1 MARSATFY
9 ISSLASGSAQIS
21 GQAHAG
27 LECDR
32 DAGQPFYVTWNGTI
46 RGADWGPSQNRVSK
60 LPGIVS
66 LMNIPAHM
74 QIGFDTIYS
83 MDPATGVYG
92 NRANPCSF
100 YGANALT
107 ADTDY
112 RDRATGAPRPRLSVK
127 IPVRAPGGVACEA
140 DDNLFGLDVDAIWTW
155 WFNILMLPPN
165 DPRRQYCKISTMDSA
180 AVNCCGMVGL
190 GLREGGLG
198 SYASEPTNIF
208 YQGSASLLRWVNRA
222 VARINEL
229 NDQRRTIMASSDY
242 RTLQSIT
249 EGEQAADFHCYSDL
263 PSLDAW
269 KKLSA
274 VQEGLR
280 TGFARRKDQVAEID
294 RLLPLYH
301 EARRAAKAASAAA
314 GGAPAASDDWMSLL
328 TQIHDQC
335 FQHLIQKP
343 TSDRRRAMIMLAK
356 TIHDAI
362 YGFNWVIREAASPPS
377 AACFGTVANYGW
389 R

>member
-9 ISSLASGSAQIS
+9 VTNLPAGMAQMSGR
-21 GQAHAG
+21 AHAG

-32 DAGQPFYVTWNGTI
+32 DAGQPFYVTWNGST
-46 RGADWGPSQNRVSK
+46 RGADWGNSQNRLSK
-60 LPGIVS
+60 LPGTTAF
-66 LMNIPAHM
+66 MTMPAHM
-74 QIGFDTIYS
+74 MIGFDTIYS
-83 MDPATGVYG
+83 FDPATGSFN
-92 NRANPCSF
+92 NRANPRAFFGS
-100 YGANALT
+100 NALT
-107 ADTDY
+107 PDADYVDHRTN
-112 RDRATGAPRPRLSVK
+112 APLPKLSVK
-127 IPVRAPGGVACEA
+127 IPVRAAGGVTCDAN
-140 DDNLFGLDVDAIWTW
+140 DNLFGLNVDAIWTW

-190 GLREGGLG
+190 ALREGGLG
-198 SYASEPTNIF
+198 NYASAPTNIF

-222 VARINEL
+222 VARIEEL
-229 NDQRRTIMASSDY
+229 NNQRRTIMASSDY
-242 RTLQSIT
+242 RMATSIT

-274 VQEGLR
+274 VQEGIR

-301 EARRAAKAASAAA
+301 EARRAAKAAAAA
-314 GGAPAASDDWMSLL
+314 GGAPGGSDDWMSLM

-343 TSDRRRAMIMLAK
+343 ASDRRRAMIMLAK

-377 AACFGTVANYGW
+377 AATFGTVANYGW
-389 R
+389 H

>member
-9 ISSLASGSAQIS
+9 LSDLPFGTAQLSGA
-21 GQAHAG
+21 AHAG

-46 RGADWGPSQNRVSK
+46 KGADWGNSQNRISK
-60 LPGIVS
+60 LPGTVNFMS
-66 LMNIPAHM
+66 MPAHM
-74 QIGFDTIYS
+74 KIGFDTIYG
-83 MDPATGVYG
+83 MDPSTFTYNNMPNPRSFTGIH
-92 NRANPCSF
+92 
-100 YGANALT
+100 ALT
-107 ADTDY
+107 ANTDY
-112 RDRATGAPRPRLSVK
+112 VHPVTGAPLPKLSVK
-127 IPVRAPGGVACEA
+127 IPVRAPGGVAGDA
-140 DDNLFGLDVDAIWTW
+140 GDNLFGLDVDAIWTL
-155 WFNILMLPPN
+155 WFNILMLSPN
-165 DPRRQYCKISTMDSA
+165 DPRRRYCKISTMDST

-190 GLREGGLG
+190 ALREGGLG
-198 SYASEPTNIF
+198 HFASPPTNIF
-208 YQGSASLLRWVNRA
+208 YQGSASLLRWVNKA

-229 NDQRRTIMASSDY
+229 NDQRRAIMSTMDY
-242 RTLQSIT
+242 RDARSFV
-249 EGEQAADFHCYSDL
+249 EGEQAPDFHFYSDL
-263 PSLDAW
+263 PSLDVW
-269 KKLSA
+269 KKHSA
-274 VQEGLR
+274 VQEGIR

-314 GGAPAASDDWMSLL
+314 GGVPVASDDWMSLM

-362 YGFNWVIREAASPPS
+362 YGYDWVIREAASPP
-377 AACFGTVANYGW
+377 AAASFGTVANYGW
-389 R
+389 H